1 MTTPF
6 PLASLRRPSF
16 FTAAALLFAV
26 LLAAGC
32 GNGDSKPAQ
41 PKGVPAVPVTVV
53 EVAQQATP
61 LVVTAVGNVQP
72 QATVQIK
79 TQVGGIIVEQ
89 RVRDGQ
95 SVREGDLLFRL
106 DPRPFELVIREA
118 QARLDRNR
126 VQLAKAAKDLERY
139 AQLSKI
145 NAVAQ
150 EQYDKTYAEA
160 KSLES
165 DIQLNLATLER
176 ARLDL
181 AYTVIKAPISGNVGM
196 IQVTEGNVIKAND
209 DRTLCVINQ
218 LDPVSVSFALPE
230 RYLTEVLDM
239 QRSGSVPVEAT
250 PASSDAVSSQSGQS
264 APARE
269 PVRGFLSA
277 MDNAVDTTTGTIRL
291 RAQFDNAEKRLWPG
305 QFVRVGLVLRD
316 KPDALLIPTS
326 AVLDGIQGSYVYVIT
341 PDNKAEARQ
350 ITVDF
355 LSGKNTVLA
364 SGLAVGERVVL
375 DGQVRLAPGM
385 TVEVRPQPGAAPQSP
400 QSTQTPQAG
409 QSPQAAPQPLP
420 AAGKGE

>member
-1 MTTPF
+1 VTTPF

-32 GNGDSKPAQ
+32 GNGENKPAQ
-41 PKGVPAVPVTVV
+41 PKAVPAVPVTVA
-53 EVAQQATP
+53 EVMQQATP

-79 TQVGGIIVEQ
+79 TQVGGTIVEQ

-106 DPRPFELVIREA
+106 DPRPFELTIREA
-118 QARLDRNR
+118 QARLERNR

-150 EQYDKTYAEA
+150 EQYDKTYTEA

-209 DRTLCVINQ
+209 ERTLCVINQ

-250 PASSDAVSSQSGQS
+250 PASSDALSGQSSPSGQPSQSGQT
-264 APARE
+264 RE

-385 TVEVRPQPGAAPQSP
+385 TVEVRPQPGAAPQFP
-400 QSTQTPQAG
+400 QAPQAG
-409 QSPQAAPQPLP
+409 QQPLP